1 MNRAERTGE
10 PEALGAA
17 ACTEVCILGKVSR
30 SAEMLDERH
39 VMKIIDAD
47 VRWSPK
53 RYRDRTLFARAR
65 SSVEILRH
73 VRDVAKVG
81 KGDSLRM
88 KRSHRR
94 SRAQSGTS

>member
-65 SSVEILRH
+65 SSVEICVTFVTSRRL
-73 VRDVAKVG
+73 VKVI
-81 KGDSLRM
+81 
-88 KRSHRR
+88 
-94 SRAQSGTS
+94 ACV

>member
-10 PEALGAA
+10 PVALGAA
-17 ACTEVCILGKVSR
+17 ACTQVWILGKASR

-39 VMKIIDAD
+39 VMKITDAD

-65 SSVEILRH
+65 SSVEICVTFVTSRRL
-73 VRDVAKVG
+73 VKVI
-81 KGDSLRM
+81 
-88 KRSHRR
+88 
-94 SRAQSGTS
+94 ACV